1 MGKIMQKINH
11 SKYIMNLY
19 AARSLKICNHSRLP
33 LFAQMQVKAN
43 SNEVSSKFDS
53 DWLKAD
59 PTVLVLGFFGW
70 TIPSAIPISG
80 FGDDSLLM
88 KFTSSISKEL
98 AHFPSGPVDSDIWI
112 YMLLYHIGL
121 FTCMLLGQ
129 IGVQARKQAKFQ

>member
-1 MGKIMQKINH
+1 MGQTINK
-11 SKYIMNLY
+11 SKYIANSY
-19 AARSLKICNHSRLP
+19 GARPLKVCNHSRLP
-33 LFAQMQVKAN
+33 LFAQVQVKAT

-59 PTVLVLGFFGW
+59 PTVLVLSFFGW
-70 TIPSAIPISG
+70 TIPSAIPVSG
-80 FGDDSLLM
+80 FGGDSLLT
-88 KFTSSISKEL
+88 KLTSSISNEL

-129 IGVQARKQAKFQ
+129 IGVQARKQGKFL